1 MLPFLIVS
9 QLLPIHF
16 IYPSCVCG
24 RGSRRTD
31 VGCGC
36 PAINLYLTDGV
47 TTCFQSLQVEALIFC
62 WGTESAR
69 LLFLNGPSTSFSKSD
84 CCILSPWSPPPPPP
98 PAISP
103 SWICP
108 SNTKSNRCA
117 YHNANWLENCV
128 ESIGAELWP
137 WWHQPL
143 CPFGLKLEKLS
154 APAFVCS
161 MWHDYWVDDALTAHS
176 WSSGDLFDQSENNLS
191 Q

>member
-84 CCILSPWSPPPPPP
+84 CCILSPWSPPHHLPPSLHPESVQAIP
-98 PAISP
+98 SPTDVPIIMPTGWKTVSKALVQSFGHGGISP
-103 SWICP
+103 
-108 SNTKSNRCA
+108 CA
-117 YHNANWLENCV
+117 RLV
-128 ESIGAELWP
+128 
-137 WWHQPL
+137 
-143 CPFGLKLEKLS
+143 
-154 APAFVCS
+154 
-161 MWHDYWVDDALTAHS
+161 
-176 WSSGDLFDQSENNLS
+176 
-191 Q
+191 